1 MIDALTSALF
11 SALLEP
17 TDPPATAGGLRVAQT
32 VTGGDAAVLKRAA
45 TLLAELQAGTID
57 RNELSTDLSAEYTKT
72 VLSETQKTLP
82 SGEPETIVQIRK
94 NRVGGDTTY
103 VFRVKWAQGT
113 LDYTFSFD
121 DTTFE
126 IVKLY
131 FRTGPPN

>member
-1 MIDALTSALF
+1 MIHAMAGAAF
-11 SALLEP
+11 AALLG
-17 TDPPATAGGLRVAQT
+17 TSSPPVTGGVVRVAQT
-32 VTGGDAAVLKRAA
+32 VTDGDAAVLKRAA
-45 TLLAELQAGTID
+45 TMLAELQAGTID
-57 RNELSTDLSAEYTKT
+57 RSELSTDLSGEYTKT
-72 VLSETQKTLP
+72 VLAETQKTLP
-82 SGEPETIVQIRK
+82 AGEPETIVQIRK